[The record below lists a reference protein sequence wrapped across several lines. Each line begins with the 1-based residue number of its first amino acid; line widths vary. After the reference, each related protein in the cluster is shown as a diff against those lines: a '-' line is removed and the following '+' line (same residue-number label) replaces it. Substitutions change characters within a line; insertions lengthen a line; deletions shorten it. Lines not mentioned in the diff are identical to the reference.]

1 MAVAANYYQIPSQ
14 PTAAPK

>member
-1 MAVAANYYQIPSQ
+1 MAVAANYYQIQSQ